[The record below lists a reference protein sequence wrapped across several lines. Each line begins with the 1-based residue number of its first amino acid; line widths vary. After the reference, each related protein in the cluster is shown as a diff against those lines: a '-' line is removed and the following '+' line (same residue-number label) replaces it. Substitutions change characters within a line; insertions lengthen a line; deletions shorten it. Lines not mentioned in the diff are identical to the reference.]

1 MSAPQ
6 DEART
11 ATPAPQAPREPPG
24 RAAARE
30 SPWRR
35 RWPSVA
41 LFVVLVAAIAAI
53 GIDAHNRDRQL
64 RTEVAQ
70 RLAAEDAE
78 VKATR
83 AAAESAQDSLRDAQ
97 AKIALLESR
106 LAESQSQQ
114 AALEA
119 LYRELAPS
127 RDEWALTEVEQ
138 VLLLASQQL
147 QLAGNVSAALA
158 ALQLADGK
166 LQRLDRPQFVPLRRA
181 LAHDMDRLKAVPYVD
196 VQGLSLRL
204 DQAITAVDRLP
215 LALEERLPAPVE
227 EAPAKDE
234 PGWRKFLRAAWQ
246 DLRQLVRIENLDRPE
261 APLLAPQEQFFLREN
276 LKLRLLSA
284 RFNLLFHDQANFR
297 ADLAAADAWLTKY
310 FDTRSKSVQSLQ
322 VLLKELR
329 ATEMTVELPGL
340 AGSLDAVRVLQ
351 LAREKHMR

>member
-1 MSAPQ
+1 
-6 DEART
+6 
-11 ATPAPQAPREPPG
+11 
-24 RAAARE
+24 
-30 SPWRR
+30 
-35 RWPSVA
+35 
-41 LFVVLVAAIAAI
+41 
-53 GIDAHNRDRQL
+53 
-64 RTEVAQ
+64 
-70 RLAAEDAE
+70 
-78 VKATR
+78 
-83 AAAESAQDSLRDAQ
+83 
-97 AKIALLESR
+97 LLESR
-106 LAESQSQQ
+106 LAESQTQQ

-158 ALQLADGK
+158 ALQLADSK

-181 LAHDMDRLKAVPYVD
+181 LARDMDRLKAVPFVD

-204 DQAITAVDRLP
+204 DQAISTVDTLP
-215 LALEERLPAPVE
+215 LALEERLPAPPQDAV
-227 EAPAKDE
+227 KDE
-234 PGWRKFLRAAWQ
+234 PGWRRFLRDAWQ
-246 DLRQLVRIENLDRPE
+246 DVRQLVRVENLDRPE

-284 RFNLLFHDQANFR
+284 RFDLLFRDQANFR
-297 ADLAAADAWLTKY
+297 ADLLAGDMWLKKY

-322 VLLKELR
+322 VLLKEVR
-329 ATEMTVELPGL
+329 ATDMTTELPGL